1 MRNLFI
7 VACLLLLMPCLALAQ
22 DAPRVEVFGGYSY
35 LRGDEED
42 FPETDLHGWN
52 VSGNV
57 NLNKWFGV
65 KADFS
70 GHYNDF
76 QISPGV
82 KADLNTHLFLG
93 GVQFTSYKYE
103 KASPFV
109 HALLGVARSGFS
121 VSSAVAGTGPRSLH
135 DNAFALVLGGGL
147 DVRINKALAWRAA
160 QIDYVLTTFDDLR
173 DDRQHNL
180 RLSTGLVLRLGDQ

>member
-1 MRNLFI
+1 MRNSLL
-7 VACLLLLMPCLALAQ
+7 VACLLLLLPCFALAQ
-22 DAPRVEVFGGYSY
+22 DAPKAEIFGGYSF
-35 LRGDEED
+35 LRADEED
-42 FPETDLHGWN
+42 SPETDLHGWN
-52 VSGNV
+52 ASVNV

-65 KADFS
+65 KGDFS

-103 KASPFV
+103 KVTPFV
-109 HALLGVARSGFS
+109 HALLGVGRRGFS
-121 VSSAVAGTGPRSLH
+121 VSRAVAGTSQNSIH
-135 DNAFALVLGGGL
+135 DHAFALVLGGGI
-147 DVRINKALAWRAA
+147 DVKFKKSLAWRAA
-160 QIDYVLTTFDDLR
+160 QVDYVFTTFDDLR